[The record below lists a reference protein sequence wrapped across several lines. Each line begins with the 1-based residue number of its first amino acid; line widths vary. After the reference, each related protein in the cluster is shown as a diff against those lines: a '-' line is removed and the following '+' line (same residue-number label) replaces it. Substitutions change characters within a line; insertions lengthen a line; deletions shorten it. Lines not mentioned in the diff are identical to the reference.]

1 CAGADSGGV
10 AKLGRA
16 TATAPGGPFTRDA
29 GNPLLALGAVGS
41 FDEKGVKDPVVVKLG
56 ASDYR
61 MLYTGVDASGIERAG
76 YATSTDGVSWTK
88 RGVVLDPSQTAY
100 TDDESGGEATRIFLR
115 RPHPPL
121 LDRASPPPHPP

>member
-10 AKLGRA
+10 AKVGGA

-100 TDDESGGEATRIFLR
+100 TDDESGVEPTRGL
-115 RPHPPL
+115 PH
-121 LDRASPPPHPP
+121 RPPPHVRTRGGGRARA